1 MGTNTRNKVLLAVA
15 AALGCA
21 AGMAQSLT
29 YDLTTDGSSVLVDGA
44 YLFQVTTTTA
54 TGTGIFNTF
63 LRQQDVNGGSDP
75 SGATQA
81 AGFNSESLQNPM
93 KLELDQSQTFF
104 LRGDASSG
112 STKILATSTVNNV
125 AGSFF
130 SFGLDINEPNS
141 SIQDYLSID
150 ELELWV
156 SSSPINNPTGYTSLT
171 GSGATKIYELDT
183 TTRDVTVL
191 GRAVPSSSG
200 SGKAD
205 YSFLVPQSKF
215 TSVSGWN
222 GTWYVYLW
230 SMVGGVGTLGGLD
243 YGENSGFEEWGTVS
257 GATYNVPPPVPEAGT
272 WAAAGF
278 GLALVGQGWLRRRQ
292 RA

>member
-1 MGTNTRNKVLLAVA
+1 
-15 AALGCA
+15 LGCA
-21 AGMAQSLT
+21 TGMAQSLT